1 MTTICAWCKTLMAG
15 PPPAEG
21 ERVSHGCCAPCAR
34 KLDEGDVRGAVGE
47 EAYRDG
53 SEALLRDVRAAKEE
67 DLVRRGAMTPSEIR
81 RKERLHPLD
90 RVERSWFAKVN
101 YVALTIAGLLCFTA
115 LVGVVA
121 AFAIGYAVRWIGG
134 GR

>member
-15 PPPAEG
+15 PPPGAG
-21 ERVSHGCCAPCAR
+21 EMVSHGCCAPCAR
-34 KLDEGDVRGAVGE
+34 KLDEGDLRGAVGE
-47 EAYRDG
+47 EAYREG
-53 SEALLRDVRAAKEE
+53 SEALLRDVRAAG
-67 DLVRRGAMTPSEIR
+67 RRTPR
-81 RKERLHPLD
+81 HPLE
-90 RVERSWFAKVN
+90 RVERTCFEKVN

-121 AFAIGYAVRWIGG
+121 AFAIGYATRWIGG